1 MPDRRRREQT
11 DMTTSPPEADIAAAD
26 PTPPVSFVRWAVGV
40 LVPLLAYE
48 ALVFVLMDERAPSV
62 GVYLVPIV
70 YVAAFMFRCGVVNGF
85 QRGHAVAAG
94 ALAFLMGVACFVFPV
109 PPGVFIPAAWVA
121 YVLLPGPFPAVIWI
135 VAPVTV
141 GVLLGLALSIAHW
154 IAYPHGIRSFCLWFL
169 VHAAGAGVGAA
180 LLAFLMIEGL
190 RTDYAYLE
198 GMIFW
203 LVASPLVVLPHLY
216 LTWLAQRRT
225 AADAAPATEP
235 RSSILAAP
243 LLRNGCAALAVYGAV
258 AVGRV
263 VSIDMGWH
271 ALAWPYYDMEM
282 AGVFGFYDRPYG
294 EAPITIGG
302 QAYLITAEWFDTVA
316 AKDEDNAYSFV
327 VLRIRF
333 DSIVDRYSAPPE
345 LLSRFV
351 EIKLSEGQT
360 AFSTI
365 RKEAGSTEVACRSRH
380 LGPLTTCWNV
390 DQSIP
395 FVWIP
400 QASDYSARIEPD
412 IGTDGVLLFDD
423 DPAQPG
429 FEIRCHR
436 YEFECAMVFDDGR
449 IQVLVRFSATLLPY
463 WNEIRGW
470 VDYQLEDTR
479 RRAET
484 FGKPFRID
492 LDRSPMDSTRHP
504 PLDVRQRRP

>member
-1 MPDRRRREQT
+1 
-11 DMTTSPPEADIAAAD
+11 MTASPPVTPTHAAD
-26 PTPPVSFVRWAVGV
+26 RAAPISFARWALGV
-40 LVPLLAYE
+40 LVPLLAYV
-48 ALVFVLMDERAPSV
+48 ALVFVLMGERSWSV
-62 GVYLVPIV
+62 GAYLVPIV
-70 YVAAFMFRCGVVNGF
+70 YVAVFIYRYGILNGC
-85 QRGHAVAAG
+85 RRAHAVAAAAFV
-94 ALAFLMGVACFVFPV
+94 ALTGVACFVFPV

-121 YVLLPGPFPAVIWI
+121 YVLLPGPFPTVIWI
-135 VAPVTV
+135 VAPVTM

-169 VHAAGAGVGAA
+169 VHAAGAGAGAA
-180 LLAFLMIEGL
+180 LLAFFMIEGL

-198 GMIFW
+198 GIIFW
-203 LVASPLVVLPHLY
+203 LAASPLVILPHLY
-216 LTWLAQRRT
+216 LTWLAHRRT
-225 AADAAPATEP
+225 AVNATPATEP
-235 RSSILAAP
+235 SSSSLPGP
-243 LLRNGCAALAVYGAV
+243 LLRNGCAALVVYGAV

-294 EAPITIGG
+294 EAPIMIGG
-302 QAYLITAEWFDTVA
+302 QVYLIPAEWFDTVA
-316 AKDEDNAYSFV
+316 AKDEDNAFYFV

-333 DSIVDRYSAPPE
+333 DSMVDRYGAPPE

-360 AFSTI
+360 EFSTI
-365 RKEAGSTEVACRSRH
+365 RKDAGSTEVACRSRH

-390 DQSIP
+390 GHAIP

-400 QASDYSARIEPD
+400 QASDYAARIEPD

-423 DPAQPG
+423 DPTEPG
-429 FEIRCHR
+429 FEIRCHK

-449 IQVLVRFSATLLPY
+449 IQVLVRFSTTLLPCC
-463 WNEIRGW
+463 NEIRGW